1 MRIRSGTR
9 KNERG
14 ATLAL
19 VAVCLT
25 ALTGVG
31 AIAVDLGMLLKARSD
46 AQRAAEAAALA
57 GASAFVDFAANDPA
71 AVDTA
76 NARAD
81 RYAKLNTI
89 LNKPVADADIQAV
102 QVITDSQKVR
112 VVVGRAGVGTWFAR
126 ILGVG
131 SVPINA
137 RAAALVSEGAGTNCV
152 KPIMI
157 PDLWGEGPGPTS
169 QDANGNRLPDDT
181 PTWSFDPGQGDSY
194 APLSQTGFGSQTGY
208 GSDFRN
214 GFADATG
221 AAYQQDYGREL
232 VLNPKSSGTEM
243 GPNEFDMW
251 TFPDDNAGSSG
262 LVDRIENC
270 DPREVSVGEPFPV
283 APGTRPP
290 VAGPI
295 QDLINLDPGARW
307 DNGTVAGSQAGDWR
321 ASPRVIKV
329 AIFDPNQISQI
340 QGRGEVTFNNFALL
354 FLENVDGSNT
364 ITGRFLY
371 YVPGSG
377 AGQGSLIKAL
387 RLVE

>member
-1 MRIRSGTR
+1 MRIRSVR
-9 KNERG
+9 PKNERG

-25 ALTGVG
+25 GLTGVG
-31 AIAVDLGMLLKARSD
+31 AIAIDLGMLLKARSD

-57 GASAFVDFAANDPA
+57 GASAFVDFDANDPA

-76 NARAD
+76 NARAR
-81 RYAKLNTI
+81 RYAKLNTV
-89 LNKPVADADIQAV
+89 LNTRVANADIQLV

-112 VVVGRAGVGTWFAR
+112 VVVGRAAVGTWFAR
-126 ILGVG
+126 ILGV
-131 SVPINA
+131 SRVPINA
-137 RAAALVSEGAGTNCV
+137 RAAAMVSEGAGTNCV
-152 KPIMI
+152 KPLMI

-194 APLSQTGFGSQTGY
+194 APLSQTGRGSQTGY

-214 GFADATG
+214 GFVDATG
-221 AAYQQDYGREL
+221 TAYAADYGRQL
-232 VLNPKSSGTEM
+232 VLNPKGSGAM

-251 TFPDDNAGSSG
+251 TFPGDNSGTSG
-262 LVDRIENC
+262 LLNRIENC
-270 DPREVSVGEPFPV
+270 DPREADVGDPFLV

-290 VAGPI
+290 VAGAI
-295 QDLINLDPGARW
+295 QDLIDRDPGAW
-307 DNGTVAGSQAGDWR
+307 WNNGTVAGSSAGDWR
-321 ASPRVIKV
+321 ESPRVIKV

-340 QGRGEVTFNNFALL
+340 QGRGEVTFNNFGLL
-354 FLENVDGSNT
+354 FLENVDGSDT

-371 YVPGSG
+371 YVPSSG
-377 AGQGSLIKAL
+377 AGQGSLLKAL